1 MDSIGSPFVN
11 CKLPCVGLCIHAV
24 DYMIEMLSKRIRGLS
39 GNCRLELPS
48 GRIKFN
54 SAVVVVPAFIIA
66 RMLSPAFILEKR
78 CLRDRRVQTH
88 IMSAFCFADLGRG
101 QAVTSVG
108 FDGRNAGGYYSA
120 RVCEAGADT
129 LKSGILERVL
139 AVG

>member
-1 MDSIGSPFVN
+1 
-11 CKLPCVGLCIHAV
+11 
-24 DYMIEMLSKRIRGLS
+24 MIEMLSKRIRGLS
-39 GNCRLELPS
+39 GNCRLEMPS

-88 IMSAFCFADLGRG
+88 IMSAFCFAGLGRG

-108 FDGRNAGGYYSA
+108 FDGRNAGGYFSA

>member
-1 MDSIGSPFVN
+1 
-11 CKLPCVGLCIHAV
+11 
-24 DYMIEMLSKRIRGLS
+24 MIEMLSKRIRGLS
-39 GNCRLELPS
+39 GNCRLEMPS

-88 IMSAFCFADLGRG
+88 IMSAFCFAGLGPR
-101 QAVTSVG
+101 QAGTSVG
-108 FDGRNAGGYYSA
+108 FVGRNAGGYFST

-139 AVG
+139 AVGW

>member
-1 MDSIGSPFVN
+1 
-11 CKLPCVGLCIHAV
+11 
-24 DYMIEMLSKRIRGLS
+24 MIEMLSKRIRGLS

-78 CLRDRRVQTH
+78 CLRDRGVQTH
-88 IMSAFCFADLGRG
+88 IMSALCFAGLGPR
-101 QAVTSVG
+101 QAGTSVG
-108 FDGRNAGGYYSA
+108 FVGRNAGGDYST